1 LPDNLSKA
9 GWSWGCVTAIDAN
22 GRTIWI
28 ADAHRD
34 DGKRFIVRADE
45 ILTAFLELESAI
57 TQSNRNQIV
66 FLSQSA
72 SE

>member
-1 LPDNLSKA
+1 MEERY
-9 GWSWGCVTAIDAN
+9 V
-22 GRTIWI
+22 
-28 ADAHRD
+28 
-34 DGKRFIVRADE
+34 VRADE